1 MLFTNSNK
9 KILFNEGKAAS
20 LHLAKLSVHYH
31 HQICEFFLAASL
43 IFSFTV
49 QLLLVVI
56 LFLLCVPIL
65 IASLTFSG
73 FLQ

>member
-1 MLFTNSNK
+1 MLFTNFNK
-9 KILFNEGKAAS
+9 KALSSEWKVTS
-20 LHLAKLSVHYH
+20 LHLVKLKMHYH
-31 HQICEFFLAASL
+31 HQVCEFFLAASL

-56 LFLLCVPIL
+56 LFFLCLPIL